1 MVSFARVRTR
11 SWISKLWPLTV
22 EKKIN
27 NETFA
32 LDSSNELMNKQQ
44 SEKEIFLETIK
55 NGGIWFS

>member
-1 MVSFARVRTR
+1 MVSFARARTR

-27 NETFA
+27 NETFV
-32 LDSSNELMNKQQ
+32 LDRSNELMNKQQ